1 MRKIAKIS
9 NKLEGYTKLSELDGQ
24 NYNVWSFHNDDTF
37 HTFFCEVFISILYY
51 HKWCCEHCCVSD

>member
-24 NYNVWSFHNDDTF
+24 NYNVWINN
-37 HTFFCEVFISILYY
+37 VY
-51 HKWCCEHCCVSD
+51 